1 MIESKNDVPLLIDMN
16 VWNLD
21 LLVDYVVKEYYLR
34 IEDNINSIRELF
46 ERELLYE
53 SVLSIQIRETTRLFK
68 SISREISQR
77 IMSERKDIFLYIK
90 TISNQDNSQYFKF
103 NNQKTLKQI
112 IKKFNLNYKLRF
124 LPKDEIDNLIQNL
137 TVIKFISNRLAV
149 VFIKVTS
156 IHRDIEELNEIRNV
170 ILFPRSVQQEKKFL
184 NCF

>member
-1 MIESKNDVPLLIDMN
+1 M
-16 VWNLD
+16 
-21 LLVDYVVKEYYLR
+21 
-34 IEDNINSIRELF
+34 
-46 ERELLYE
+46 
-53 SVLSIQIRETTRLFK
+53 
-68 SISREISQR
+68 
-77 IMSERKDIFLYIK
+77 
-90 TISNQDNSQYFKF
+90 
-103 NNQKTLKQI
+103 KQI

-124 LPKDEIDNLIQNL
+124 LPKDEIDNLIQKL